1 MNGKLL
7 ILLFLLCSTGLWA
20 QGVTTGSI
28 SGTVF
33 SQPTKDKP
41 RVALVGAKITAQH
54 EPTGTKYGAIVR
66 NGGRYAIK
74 GMRVGGPYTVRVSY
88 IGYASAERR
97 NITIQLGEET
107 TVSFEMAEKEIK
119 SEEIVITAQ
128 KNAELD
134 ASKTGA
140 GSVITNEQIT
150 AAPTVNRN
158 IGDFARINPYANQ
171 KGSSES
177 GEFQA
182 ISIAGQN
189 SRFNNIQ
196 IDGAIAGDGFG
207 LSNSGTSGGQANAN
221 FISLDAIEE
230 MKVSVSPYDV
240 RQSGFTGGVIN
251 AITRGCRFPPTA
263 CSRSSTL
270 PRNSRGATRTPT
282 PAGRVSSSGRSRGWR
297 ARGGRPS
304 YRDTRW

>member
-41 RVALVGAKITAQH
+41 RVALVGAKITALH

-107 TVSFEMAEKEIK
+107 TVSFEMAGKK
-119 SEEIVITAQ
+119 SKV
-128 KNAELD
+128 KKLLLPLK
-134 ASKTGA
+134 KT
-140 GSVITNEQIT
+140 
-150 AAPTVNRN
+150 
-158 IGDFARINPYANQ
+158 
-171 KGSSES
+171 
-177 GEFQA
+177 
-182 ISIAGQN
+182 
-189 SRFNNIQ
+189 
-196 IDGAIAGDGFG
+196 
-207 LSNSGTSGGQANAN
+207 
-221 FISLDAIEE
+221 
-230 MKVSVSPYDV
+230 
-240 RQSGFTGGVIN
+240 
-251 AITRGCRFPPTA
+251 
-263 CSRSSTL
+263 
-270 PRNSRGATRTPT
+270 RNSMPQK
-282 PAGRVSSSGRSRGWR
+282 PEPVL
-297 ARGGRPS
+297 
-304 YRDTRW
+304 